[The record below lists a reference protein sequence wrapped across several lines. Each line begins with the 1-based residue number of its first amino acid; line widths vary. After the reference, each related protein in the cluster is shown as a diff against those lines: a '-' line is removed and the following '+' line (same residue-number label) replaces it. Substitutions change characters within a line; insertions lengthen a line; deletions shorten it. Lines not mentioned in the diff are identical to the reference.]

1 MNFSKIVLLAAL
13 SINVYSSAYA
23 ADKKDAAAA
32 TPTEAPKLPNITCT
46 SEFSYKWKRIPPPP
60 PPELAG
66 GKKGKPAALPTPDPD
81 LYQPIESP
89 AISIKES
96 GTIEDE
102 VKARVQAAVNDT
114 TIQAMKICVDLHQ
127 NLGTC
132 LSKKL
137 GAVSVQLDR
146 MDFDTKRAIRE
157 QSLEDCKK
165 EQGICLSTSKTEITC
180 RQEIVPT
187 PAPTEAAK
195 DPKKK

>member
-1 MNFSKIVLLAAL
+1 
-13 SINVYSSAYA
+13 
-23 ADKKDAAAA
+23 
-32 TPTEAPKLPNITCT
+32 
-46 SEFSYKWKRIPPPP
+46 
-60 PPELAG
+60 
-66 GKKGKPAALPTPDPD
+66 
-81 LYQPIESP
+81 
-89 AISIKES
+89 
-96 GTIEDE
+96 
-102 VKARVQAAVNDT
+102 
-114 TIQAMKICVDLHQ
+114 MKICVDLHQ